1 MPKQNRTISI
11 KVSGKKFFASC
22 MVLFSS
28 LLFNLATAAL
38 PAGPVLVKA
47 IPDTNHI
54 RIGEQLSISLKAE
67 VPTGVLL
74 NFPLFP
80 DTLNGLEIIKR
91 SPIDTILSADKSS
104 SILSQTL
111 LATCFDS
118 GYYAIAPFHFTSL
131 NPETGN
137 TDTFSTEAFLI
148 SVSSVPVDTTQAIKD
163 IKATISVPLTWKEIL
178 AIGGGVLL
186 ALLILF
192 LIIRF
197 LRKRKPEIKPVPAP
211 VPTRPAYELAL
222 EALRKVEKE
231 KLWQQGYFK
240 SYHSSVSDILREYI
254 ERSFDI
260 NALELTSDE
269 TLERIRRNR
278 NPLHET
284 DKLASVLHTADLVK
298 FAKLVPL
305 PDENERSLRYAYD
318 FVNGTR
324 PLTENDLQ
332 RKEDPI

>member
-11 KVSGKKFFASC
+11 KVSGNKFFASC
-22 MVLFSS
+22 LILFSS
-28 LLFNLATAAL
+28 LLFNYAGAAL

-67 VPTGVLL
+67 VPTGVPL
-74 NFPLFP
+74 NFPIFP
-80 DTLNGLEIIKR
+80 DTVNGLEIINR
-91 SPIDTILSADKSS
+91 SAIDTILSPDKSS
-104 SILSQTL
+104 SILTQTL
-111 LATCFDS
+111 VATSFDS

-163 IKATISVPLTWKEIL
+163 IKATINVPITWKEIL
-178 AIGGGVLL
+178 MIAGGILLAVLL
-186 ALLILF
+186 LF

-197 LRKRKPEIKPVPAP
+197 LRKRKPEAVPEMAL
-211 VPTRPAYELAL
+211 VPERPAYELAL
-222 EALRKVEKE
+222 EALRKLEQE
-231 KLWQQGYFK
+231 KLWQQGFYK
-240 SYHSSVSDILREYI
+240 PYHSSVSDILREFI
-254 ERSFDI
+254 ERSFEI

-269 TLERIRRNR
+269 TLERIRRSR

-305 PDENERSLRYAYD
+305 PDENEKSLRYAFD
-318 FVNGTR
+318 FVNGNR
-324 PLTENDLQ
+324 PLTESDLH
-332 RKEDPI
+332 RKEDSV